1 MKLITTLHSPYG
13 RKVRIVL
20 AEKRIDFELLIAD
33 LSQADNLAVAH
44 NPLGKVPVL
53 LLDDGKPVF
62 DSSVIVEY
70 LDHVSPVSRLLPAS
84 PRQLVSAKRRE
95 ALADGIIDATVAIM
109 LERRRPP
116 QQQSEDW
123 IAKQRGKIERG
134 IIAIAEDLGDKK
146 YLLDESYSLAD
157 IATGVMLA
165 YLNLRL
171 PEFDW
176 ASQHPAL
183 AHYLARL
190 EDRPS
195 FSETR
200 PQPA

>member
-1 MKLITTLHSPYG
+1 MKLITSPNSPYG

-20 AEKRIDFELLIAD
+20 AEKRIDCELLLTD
-33 LSQADNLAVAH
+33 VNQPDNLALAH

-84 PRQLVSAKRRE
+84 PRQMVSAKRRE

-109 LERRRPP
+109 LERRRPQP
-116 QQQSEDW
+116 QQSEDW

-134 IIAIAEDLGDKK
+134 IIAVAEDLGDKK
-146 YLLDESYSLAD
+146 YLLDDSYSLAD

-165 YLNLRL
+165 YLSFRL
-171 PEFDW
+171 PELDW

-183 AHYLARL
+183 AHYLERL
-190 EDRPS
+190 EERPS

-200 PQPA
+200 PQAA